1 MISVMIADDETLA
14 RVGLKTLVPWEK
26 YGFNL
31 VAEAE
36 NGKVAMD
43 LALQLKPDIIITDIK
58 MPLLNGVELISA
70 LREQLKETKFIVLSS
85 YGDFDYVKEA
95 MRIGAEDYIL
105 KLEMEPEPFAEL
117 LNKVKGKIEAERSRH
132 KEERADEWYKRR
144 NLPALREKLFQDLL
158 FSYYI
163 NEEEVRAQFD
173 YLDIQLHAEK
183 LVCLLVRVENREL
196 YEKYDVDDRYV
207 LTYGV
212 TNMIE
217 EILQNYPPA
226 YVTCTNSMEFAIIH
240 SIEAGSEIEAR
251 YAAEKLAI
259 HVENALKTFLNF
271 KCRVGISEAFGRL
284 HKLKTAYRQAS
295 TALDQGFSELKRTI
309 HHYQRQFDASH
320 TVGFEA
326 EFKQIEKAF
335 HVLDGEMLTEA
346 FDQFVRKID
355 DSRFNKSEDSLR
367 GICWSLTFM
376 VTIWEKE
383 FTGEDLDRTVRMS
396 SLEQFRTLDDYR
408 NWILELRDKVI
419 SLLHHID
426 DGNNIAVRAKKYMLE
441 NYDKD
446 ISLKTVSQYLN
457 ITPNYLS
464 SLFKRTMN
472 ENFIDF
478 LIHARI
484 EQAKHL
490 LKNSSSKVYE
500 IGMKVGYPDAYY
512 FSKIFKKVTGLTPQ
526 EYRNCQK

>member
-26 YGFNL
+26 CGFNL

-240 SIEAGSEIEAR
+240 SIEADSEIEAR
-251 YAAEKLAI
+251 YTAEKLAI

-271 KCRVGISEAFGRL
+271 KCRVGISEVFGRL

-383 FTGEDLDRTVRMS
+383 FTGEDLDTTVRMS

-408 NWILELRDKVI
+408 NWILELRDRVI
-419 SLLHHID
+419 SLLHQID

-446 ISLKTVSQYLN
+446 ISLKSVSQYLN

>member
-14 RVGLKTLVPWEK
+14 RVGLKTMIPWEK
-26 YGFNL
+26 YGFHL

-70 LREQLKETKFIVLSS
+70 LREQLKDTKFIVLSS

-95 MRIGAEDYIL
+95 MQIGAEDYIL

-132 KEERADEWYKRR
+132 KEERADEWNKRR
-144 NLPALREKLFQDLL
+144 NLPALREKLFQNLL

-163 NEEEVRAQFD
+163 NEDEIQEQFN
-173 YLDIQLHAEK
+173 YLDIKLHAEN

-196 YEKYDVDDRYV
+196 YEKYGVDDRYV

-226 YVTCTNSMEFAIIH
+226 YVTSTNSMEFAIIH
-240 SIEAGSEIEAR
+240 SIRADSETEPKS
-251 YAAEKLAI
+251 AAEKLAV
-259 HVENALKTFLNF
+259 HVESALKTCFNF
-271 KCRVGISEAFGRL
+271 KCRIGISESCSRL
-284 HKLKTAYRQAS
+284 GKLKSAYREAS
-295 TALDQGFSELKRTI
+295 TALNQGFSEPKRTI
-309 HHYQRQFDASH
+309 HHYQRHLDTGH
-320 TVGFEA
+320 TVSFEE
-326 EFKQIEKAF
+326 EFKP
-335 HVLDGEMLTEA
+335 
-346 FDQFVRKID
+346 
-355 DSRFNKSEDSLR
+355 
-367 GICWSLTFM
+367 
-376 VTIWEKE
+376 
-383 FTGEDLDRTVRMS
+383 
-396 SLEQFRTLDDYR
+396 
-408 NWILELRDKVI
+408 
-419 SLLHHID
+419 ID
-426 DGNNIAVRAKKYMLE
+426 DGRSIVSRAKKYMLKH
-441 NYDKD
+441 YDED
-446 ISLKTVSQYLN
+446 ISLKTVSQYHN
-457 ITPNYLS
+457 ISPNYLS
-464 SLFKRTMN
+464 SLFKRTTN

-478 LIHARI
+478 LIHVRI
-484 EQAKHL
+484 EQAQYL
-490 LKNSSSKVYE
+490 LKNSSSKIYE
-500 IGMKVGYPDAYY
+500 IGIKVGYPDAYY

>member
-14 RVGLKTLVPWEK
+14 RVGLKTMIPWEK
-26 YGFNL
+26 YGFHL

-36 NGKVAMD
+36 NGKVALD

-95 MRIGAEDYIL
+95 MLIGAEDYVL

-117 LNKVKGKIEAERSRH
+117 LNKVKGKIEAERSKH

-144 NLPALREKLFQDLL
+144 NLPALREKLFQNLL

-163 NEEEVRAQFD
+163 NEDEVQVQFD
-173 YLDIQLHAEK
+173 YLDIKLYAEN

-226 YVTCTNSMEFAIIH
+226 YVTSTNSMEFTIIH
-240 SIEAGSEIEAR
+240 SIKAGSEIETN

-259 HVENALKTFLNF
+259 HLESALKTFFNF
-271 KCRVGISEAFGRL
+271 KSRIGISEACSSL
-284 HKLKTAYRQAS
+284 LKLKSAYRQAS
-295 TALDQGFSELKRTI
+295 TALDQGFSELKRSI
-309 HHYQRQFDASH
+309 HHYQRQLDAGH
-320 TVGFEA
+320 TVSFEE

-335 HVLDGEMLTEA
+335 HVLDGEMLTKA
-346 FDQFVRKID
+346 FDQFIQKID
-355 DSRFNKSEDSLR
+355 DSRFNKSEESLR
-367 GICWSLTFM
+367 GSCWSLTFM
-376 VTIWEKE
+376 VTVWEKE
-383 FTGEDLDRTVRMS
+383 FTGKDLDRNVPLS
-396 SLEQFRTLDDYR
+396 SLEQFRTLDDFR
-408 NWILELRDKVI
+408 NWILELKEKVI

-426 DGNNIAVRAKKYMLE
+426 DGKNIVVRAKKYMLKH
-441 NYDKD
+441 YDKD
-446 ISLKTVSQYLN
+446 ISLKTVSQHHN
-457 ITPNYLS
+457 ISPNYLS
-464 SLFKRTMN
+464 SLFKRTTN

-478 LIHARI
+478 LIHVRI
-484 EQAKHL
+484 EEAQHL
-490 LKNSSSKVYE
+490 LKNSSCKIYE
-500 IGMKVGYPDAYY
+500 VGMKVGYPDAYY

-526 EYRNCQK
+526 EYRNFQK

>member
-14 RVGLKTLVPWEK
+14 RVGLKMMIPWEK

-70 LREQLKETKFIVLSS
+70 LREQLQETKFIVLSS

-95 MRIGAEDYIL
+95 MLIGAEDYVL

-132 KEERADEWYKRR
+132 QEERADEWYKRR
-144 NLPALREKLFQDLL
+144 NLPALREKLFQNLL

-163 NEEEVRAQFD
+163 NEDEVQVQFN
-173 YLDIQLHAEK
+173 YLDIKLNAEN

-196 YEKYDVDDRYV
+196 YEKYDADDRYV

-226 YVTCTNSMEFAIIH
+226 YVISTNSMEFAIIH
-240 SIEAGSEIEAR
+240 SFKSGSEAVTKN
-251 YAAEKLAI
+251 AAEKLAL
-259 HVENALKTFLNF
+259 HLENALKTYFNF
-271 KCRVGISEAFGRL
+271 KSRIGISESCSRL
-284 HKLKTAYRQAS
+284 QKLKSAYRQAS
-295 TALDQGFSELKRTI
+295 TALDQGISELKRTI
-309 HHYQRQFDASH
+309 HHYQRQLDAGH
-320 TVGFEA
+320 TVSIEE
-326 EFKQIEKAF
+326 EFKQI
-335 HVLDGEMLTEA
+335 
-346 FDQFVRKID
+346 
-355 DSRFNKSEDSLR
+355 
-367 GICWSLTFM
+367 
-376 VTIWEKE
+376 
-383 FTGEDLDRTVRMS
+383 
-396 SLEQFRTLDDYR
+396 
-408 NWILELRDKVI
+408 
-419 SLLHHID
+419 D
-426 DGNNIAVRAKKYMLE
+426 DGKSIVARAKQYMLKH
-441 NYDKD
+441 YDED
-446 ISLKTVSQYLN
+446 ISLKTVSQHQN
-457 ITPNYLS
+457 ISPNYLS
-464 SLFKRTMN
+464 SLFKRTTN

-478 LIHARI
+478 LIHVRI
-484 EQAKHL
+484 EQAQYL

-526 EYRNCQK
+526 EYRNFQK